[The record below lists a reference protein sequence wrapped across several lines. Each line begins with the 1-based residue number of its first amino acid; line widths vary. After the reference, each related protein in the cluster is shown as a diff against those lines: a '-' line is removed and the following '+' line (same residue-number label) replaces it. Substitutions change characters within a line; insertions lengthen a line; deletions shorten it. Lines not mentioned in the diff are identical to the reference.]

1 MRKTLFILL
10 RWFASKILEKYRPT
24 VVAITGSVGKTSA
37 KDAVAIVLEAAFP
50 GRVRRSPATYNNE
63 LGVPLAVVGVAS
75 PGRSIAGWLAVL
87 GRALWLTV
95 RNQEYPKVLVLE
107 FGVDR
112 PGDLAY
118 ILTAVPVKVAVTTA
132 VGELP
137 AHVEFF
143 SGPEAVLAEK
153 AKLPAAVPPSGYAII
168 NADDEV
174 SAAEFRRVARGA
186 VLTYGF
192 GPTADVR
199 ASNYGLKADGTG
211 SAFKINHKGAT
222 VPVWLPHVYGRQQ
235 VYAALAGAAAGI
247 AFGLNLVQIAEA
259 VGRYAPP
266 PGRLRRI
273 KGIKGSWILDDSYN
287 SSPLA
292 ALAALEVLRELPA
305 SRRIAV
311 LGDMLELGKY
321 TPDAHTLV
329 GEEAGRV
336 AETLCTVGVRARF
349 IAEAARR
356 AGMPADRVHEF
367 DSASDAGRALQQLLQ
382 PGDVVL
388 VKGSQAMR
396 MELIVQEVMAEPN
409 RAAELLCRQ
418 GSGWKQQPE
427 NLWIKSG

>member
-1 MRKTLFILL
+1 MKKPLQHIL
-10 RWFASKILEKYRPT
+10 RWFTKRILEQYRPT
-24 VVAITGSVGKTSA
+24 VVAITGSVGKTSV
-37 KDAVAIVLEAAFP
+37 KEAVAIVLEVAFP
-50 GRVRRSPATYNNE
+50 GRVRRSPATYNSE
-63 LGVPLAVVGVAS
+63 LGVPLTVIGAVS
-75 PGRSIAGWLAVL
+75 PRRSMAGWLAVF
-87 GRALWLTV
+87 GKALWLLV
-95 RNQEYPKVLVLE
+95 RSQEYPKVLVLE
-107 FGVDR
+107 LGVDR
-112 PGDLAY
+112 PGDLEY
-118 ILTAVPVKVAVTTA
+118 LLTIVPVKVAVTTA

-137 AHVEFF
+137 VHVEFF

-168 NADDEV
+168 NADDEA
-174 SAAEFRRVARGA
+174 SAAVFRRVARGA
-186 VLTYGF
+186 MLAYGF
-192 GPTADVR
+192 GPSADVR
-199 ASNYGLKADGTG
+199 ASNYGLKADGSG
-211 SAFKINHKGAT
+211 VAFKINHKGAT
-222 VPVWLPHVYGRQQ
+222 VPVWLPDVYGRQQ
-235 VYAALAGAAAGI
+235 VYGVLAGAAAGI
-247 AFGLNLVQIAEA
+247 AFGLNLVQVVEA
-259 VGRYAPP
+259 LSRYMPP

-321 TPDAHTLV
+321 TPEAHTLV
-329 GEEAGRV
+329 GDEA
-336 AETLCTVGVRARF
+336 AKAADSIFAVGIRARF

-356 AGMPADRVHEF
+356 AGMPADRVREF
-367 DSASDAGRALQQLLQ
+367 DMAADAGRALQQLLQ

-418 GSGWKQQPE
+418 DAVWKRRV
-427 NLWIKSG
+427 